1 MRIKDFQGGGYIL
14 NKARRLLIPYFS
26 VSIAYIP
33 LRLFASQMASS
44 TYSMRDIWKIFLGVS
59 PNGGAWFLYVLFL
72 FNLMTFIFTKEEHL
86 KIVVI
91 ISFVISLLTKGKIL
105 NIEFSVLRYVC
116 FNYFFFVS
124 GLLCAIDKKINFKK
138 KISESRLIYQISA
151 FVIIYIIFQYLS
163 CYIFSTI
170 LGTIGVSIVLSI
182 SYKISETVLK
192 YREVLAQLG
201 QDSMYIYYSRTC
213 TSNSS
218 LFSLVQNKSSV
229 WNMCAD
235 FICKWIVCITHS
247 GVFGCKKNKTV
258 ELVMHGR
265 MEIKK
270 EG

>member
-201 QDSMYIYYSRTC
+201 QDSMYIYIIHGPVQVIVRYLVWSKINLPYGICVLILFVSGLFVSLIVECLVVKKIKPLNWLC
-213 TSNSS
+213 TGEW
-218 LFSLVQNKSSV
+218 K
-229 WNMCAD
+229 
-235 FICKWIVCITHS
+235 
-247 GVFGCKKNKTV
+247 
-258 ELVMHGR
+258 
-265 MEIKK
+265 
-270 EG
+270 